1 MNTFQHEEDKI
12 EYKFLS
18 ACVKKF
24 NNEFLHRGIGNLR
37 SRQNE
42 TLNALRFC
50 WRQLLFI
57 ETERNVS
64 DFFLSENPR

>member
-24 NNEFLHRGIGNLR
+24 NNEFLHRAVGDLK
-37 SRQNE
+37 SKQNE
-42 TLNALRFC
+42 AINDLQLR
-50 WRQLLFI
+50 WK
-57 ETERNVS
+57 
-64 DFFLSENPR
+64 P